1 MGTQQVSGVICA
13 RTETEGKG
21 AGYLFCSPE
30 VPGAGGLRML
40 NNNTLT
46 LDNGGGSS
54 CTQVHITG
62 RTRELSH
69 DRFCLHYWYDLTRTL
84 SSDLTVYCN
93 SQSSLLHG
101 TKKSAQWNNVMY
113 VPGLWPIESCH
124 TVWGLMP
131 LLLAL
136 SGVLP
141 SGQDSSRSH
150 SHRCSLI
157 LPQDHDLNYVMLSV
171 CIFVCCI

>member
-1 MGTQQVSGVICA
+1 MIFGASLSEPHTSVTSLRARAPVCVGIEGTNDEEGESSGVVAGDFDMGTQQVSGVICA

-69 DRFCLHYWYDLTRTL
+69 D
-84 SSDLTVYCN
+84 
-93 SQSSLLHG
+93 G
-101 TKKSAQWNNVMY
+101 
-113 VPGLWPIESCH
+113 
-124 TVWGLMP
+124 
-131 LLLAL
+131 
-136 SGVLP
+136 
-141 SGQDSSRSH
+141 
-150 SHRCSLI
+150 
-157 LPQDHDLNYVMLSV
+157 
-171 CIFVCCI
+171 